1 MSETKF
7 KSCFVPED
15 GVSRSCIYLKDIVNN
30 IQNDRIAAHVLHF
43 RVFHRRQSD
52 QKASCPAALNL
63 KMRRKLRLFRLLSI

>member
-43 RVFHRRQSD
+43 RVFHRRQI
-52 QKASCPAALNL
+52 
-63 KMRRKLRLFRLLSI
+63 RRHHVLQL